1 MAATHLTLEE
11 AASLLGISPDDF
23 KKRLKTDPL
32 FKTLDRGKIRDG
44 TSFRFKDTAVQ
55 ELARELGAGSDPGRN
70 SPIPSPATPARGTP
84 KVKAEEPLKLS
95 NDDDDDVF
103 SLSNDDSK
111 SGESGPKTSKF
122 RRSDLP
128 PAEEIA
134 IDFSGPASGVQKAGG
149 SSSKLSAPRSST
161 KLSSDKSG
169 KNLGG
174 PKSKPPAGDDSEFE
188 LSLDGGT
195 DDFELK
201 LGGDDDALD
210 LGEMPKD
217 TPGGSRVGRG
227 GESGILSRKPNDTG
241 RSLEGRK
248 DPKSSGGGP
257 KSGSKGPK
265 SGALPPLPAG
275 GSSGDQDVDFELTL
289 DAGANVSST
298 RLGGSS
304 KSKKKLVTDSDSE
317 FELTL
322 DEPGSGSLEH
332 AALGDSSVEA
342 SKGDIFETDFEIPPM
357 DPSGSEVVSDTT
369 DIEEVL
375 EESGEAESSEVVLL
389 EDDEDAPK
397 PKGRSSAARLLD
409 DVDGDGDVDL
419 ADVEAGESASGALR
433 GVRDTGADEDEEEE
447 LAVAGAA
454 AGVYRPQPWGIWPLL
469 FLLPAFLL
477 TIVGGLMGFELIQTM
492 WGYQQPRKPNAPI
505 VRALAQ
511 QLDME
516 IKDQ

>member
-1 MAATHLTLEE
+1 
-11 AASLLGISPDDF
+11 
-23 KKRLKTDPL
+23 
-32 FKTLDRGKIRDG
+32 
-44 TSFRFKDTAVQ
+44 
-55 ELARELGAGSDPGRN
+55 
-70 SPIPSPATPARGTP
+70 
-84 KVKAEEPLKLS
+84 
-95 NDDDDDVF
+95 
-103 SLSNDDSK
+103 
-111 SGESGPKTSKF
+111 
-122 RRSDLP
+122 
-128 PAEEIA
+128 
-134 IDFSGPASGVQKAGG
+134 
-149 SSSKLSAPRSST
+149 LSAPRSST
-161 KLSSDKSG
+161 KLTSEKSG

-174 PKSKPPAGDDSEFE
+174 KPPKAGGGDDSEFE
-188 LSLDGGT
+188 LSLDGS

-201 LGGDDDALD
+201 LGGGDDDDALD
-210 LGEMPKD
+210 LGEMPKE

-248 DPKSSGGGP
+248 DPKSGSKSGAKGP
-257 KSGSKGPK
+257 KSGS
-265 SGALPPLPAG
+265 LPPLPNAG
-275 GSSGDQDVDFELTL
+275 GGDQEVDFELTL

-332 AALGDSSVEA
+332 AALGDSSAEV

-375 EESGEAESSEVVLL
+375 EEDSEAGSSEVVLL
-389 EDDEDAPK
+389 EDDEDAPR

-409 DVDGDGDVDL
+409 DADGDVDL
-419 ADVEAGESASGALR
+419 ADVEVDVEVEEESAAGALR
-433 GVRDTGADEDEEEE
+433 GVKDTGADDDEEEE

-454 AGVYRPQPWGIWPLL
+454 AGVYRPVPWGIWPLL
-469 FLLPAFLL
+469 FLLPAFTL
-477 TIVGGLMGFELIQTM
+477 TLVGGLMGFELLQTM

-505 VRALAQ
+505 VRSLAQ
-511 QLDME
+511 QFDME
-516 IKDQ
+516 IRDQ